1 MRRCAS
7 RRRRQQNDPVGMKK
21 GYHGASAAWGIFP
34 EREGTLLRV
43 FRAAGKLDASLAK
56 LLRRRLE
63 GVSHVSDL

>member
-1 MRRCAS
+1 
-7 RRRRQQNDPVGMKK
+7 MKK
-21 GYHGASAAWGIFP
+21 GYHGATAAWGIFP